1 MLVIH
6 VQVGKNFIKDVL
18 LDGGFGVNIIMEKMR
33 VWLGMSKS
41 KPAPYNL
48 HVVYQTIAKPLC
60 LIKDLKILVHG
71 IPYAMT
77 FIVIQNSVLNSNY
90 SMLLGCPWLR
100 DAKVPHNWGNNII
113 TIQGTNTIISIL
125 VTKKLG
131 AITKR
136 PKVLVCYDFHSR
148 IFDKEEDL
156 MFTTKPRLFSIRTIV
171 VLTLVW
177 SYQPIKLIT

>member
-1 MLVIH
+1 MGQH
-6 VQVGKNFIKDVL
+6 
-18 LDGGFGVNIIMEKMR
+18 
-33 VWLGMSKS
+33 
-41 KPAPYNL
+41 
-48 HVVYQTIAKPLC
+48 
-60 LIKDLKILVHG
+60 
-71 IPYAMT
+71 
-77 FIVIQNSVLNSNY
+77 
-90 SMLLGCPWLR
+90 
-100 DAKVPHNWGNNII
+100 NII

-177 SYQPIKLIT
+177 SYQPIKLITSMGFTLVEHVIIHVLLVKIVVPHDNFQQHLSLTYFQPKVGEMEIDKTPTQIKVQNLRIA

>member
-1 MLVIH
+1 
-6 VQVGKNFIKDVL
+6 
-18 LDGGFGVNIIMEKMR
+18 
-33 VWLGMSKS
+33 LGQ
-41 KPAPYNL
+41 
-48 HVVYQTIAKPLC
+48 H
-60 LIKDLKILVHG
+60 
-71 IPYAMT
+71 
-77 FIVIQNSVLNSNY
+77 
-90 SMLLGCPWLR
+90 
-100 DAKVPHNWGNNII
+100 NII

-156 MFTTKPRLFSIRTIV
+156 MFTTKPILFSIRTIV

-177 SYQPIKLIT
+177 SYQPIKLITSTGFTLVEHVIIHVEHVFESLVSFVIHVKLVFVLLVKIVVPHDNFQQHLPLTYFQPKVGKMEIDKTPTQIKVQNLRIA

>member
-1 MLVIH
+1 MGQH
-6 VQVGKNFIKDVL
+6 
-18 LDGGFGVNIIMEKMR
+18 
-33 VWLGMSKS
+33 
-41 KPAPYNL
+41 
-48 HVVYQTIAKPLC
+48 
-60 LIKDLKILVHG
+60 
-71 IPYAMT
+71 
-77 FIVIQNSVLNSNY
+77 
-90 SMLLGCPWLR
+90 
-100 DAKVPHNWGNNII
+100 NII

-177 SYQPIKLIT
+177 SYQPIKLITSTGFTLVEHVIIHVEHVFESLVSFVIHVKLVFVLLVKIVVPHDNFQQHLPLTYFQPKVGEMEIDKTPTQIKVQNLHIA

>member
-1 MLVIH
+1 
-6 VQVGKNFIKDVL
+6 
-18 LDGGFGVNIIMEKMR
+18 
-33 VWLGMSKS
+33 LGQ
-41 KPAPYNL
+41 
-48 HVVYQTIAKPLC
+48 H
-60 LIKDLKILVHG
+60 
-71 IPYAMT
+71 
-77 FIVIQNSVLNSNY
+77 
-90 SMLLGCPWLR
+90 
-100 DAKVPHNWGNNII
+100 NII

-177 SYQPIKLIT
+177 SYQPIKLITSMGFTLVEHVIIHVLLVKIVVPHDNFQQHLSLTYFQPKVGEMEIDKTPTQIKVQNLRIA